1 MRIFKDN
8 IIEPPKSSSHSPSRI
23 QIVMIVFEG
32 MLSMKIDWE
41 KERFSEGERRRLNA

>member
-8 IIEPPKSSSHSPSRI
+8 IIDHSKSSSHSRSRI
-23 QIVMIVFEG
+23 QKVMIVFEG

-41 KERFSEGERRRLNA
+41 KERFSEGEI